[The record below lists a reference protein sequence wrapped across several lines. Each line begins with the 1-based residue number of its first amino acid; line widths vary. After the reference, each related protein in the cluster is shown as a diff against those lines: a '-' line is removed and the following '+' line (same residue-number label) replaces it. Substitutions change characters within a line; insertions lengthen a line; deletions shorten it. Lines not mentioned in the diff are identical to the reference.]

1 MENKA
6 NDFIKNET
14 LKLERRLFSG
24 KLIFIILGY
33 VIMTFWL
40 NAIRTTWPIWLVW
53 VMIIVQFILYFS
65 IFISSYNRASTIG
78 LNKTLGFI
86 IFVALIVLGRV
97 NNWELIIIP
106 LLFIIM
112 IIFSNKNTKVSN
124 EMQRVLKD

>member
-1 MENKA
+1 MDKA
-6 NDFIKNET
+6 SDFIKNET
-14 LKLERRLFSG
+14 LKFERRSFSG

-53 VMIIVQFILYFS
+53 ILIIVQFLLYFS
-65 IFISSYNRASTIG
+65 IFSSSYNRASVFG

-86 IFVALIVLGRV
+86 IFVVLAVLGRV

-106 LLFIIM
+106 LLFVIM

-124 EMQRVLKD
+124 EMQQALKD

>member
-1 MENKA
+1 MDKA
-6 NDFIKNET
+6 SDFIKSET
-14 LKLERRLFSG
+14 LKFERRSFSG

-53 VMIIVQFILYFS
+53 ILIIVQFLLYFS
-65 IFISSYNRASTIG
+65 IFSSSYNRASVFG

-86 IFVALIVLGRV
+86 IFVVLAVLGRV

-106 LLFIIM
+106 LLFVIM

-124 EMQRVLKD
+124 EMQRALKD